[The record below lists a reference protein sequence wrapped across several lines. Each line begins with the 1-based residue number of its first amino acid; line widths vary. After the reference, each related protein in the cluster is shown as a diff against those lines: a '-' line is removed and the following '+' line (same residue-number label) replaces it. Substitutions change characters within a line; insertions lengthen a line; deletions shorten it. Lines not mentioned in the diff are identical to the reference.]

1 MLSQAAPTLLDPSS
15 PPTQALPALPPAQI
29 PLQESRGLPGPPEPS
44 RQEEAACVVW
54 AAVEGHGLSQDLGQ
68 LLEGGAISLA
78 QAVPPSLPLPGY
90 PYSASL
96 WGFRPPSLLSTGGLG
111 P

>member
-54 AAVEGHGLSQDLGQ
+54 AAEEGRGLSQDLGQ
-68 LLEGGAISLA
+68 LLEGGAVSLA
-78 QAVPPSLPLPGY
+78 QAVPPSLPLPGC

-96 WGFRPPSLLSTGGLG
+96 RGFRPSSLLSTGGLG